1 MLAKVKNADR
11 QDWYIFPFSSKLD
24 AISPFMDRI
33 CVFRWQGTVLY
44 HITLPEF
51 YDSDSNNV
59 GDLQGLQMRIT
70 YLQYLG
76 VQGIVLK
83 NFLHSVDPFWDKVK
97 RFKDIDPRAG
107 KNE

>member
-1 MLAKVKNADR
+1 M
-11 QDWYIFPFSSKLD
+11 
-24 AISPFMDRI
+24 
-33 CVFRWQGTVLY
+33 Y

-59 GDLQGLQMRIT
+59 GDLQGLEQRIN

-83 NFLHSVDPFWDKVK
+83 NFLESVDPFWDKVK
-97 RFKDIDPRAG
+97 TFKNVDPRAG
-107 KNE
+107 KDE